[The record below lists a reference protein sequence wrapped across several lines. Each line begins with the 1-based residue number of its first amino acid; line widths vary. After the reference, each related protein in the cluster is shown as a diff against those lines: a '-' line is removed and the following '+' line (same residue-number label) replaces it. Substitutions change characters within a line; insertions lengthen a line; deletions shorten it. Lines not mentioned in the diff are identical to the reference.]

1 MLWCLIFL
9 QVWSNYEEPKE
20 EEVVEEPAERV
31 VSYRNILVTE
41 VQNDLKFYAQ
51 TVENGR
57 NVYHKPWLYF
67 FILVNSFL
75 ASSDFCSLLITEQN
89 RTEILF

>member
-1 MLWCLIFL
+1 MLWCLILL

-57 NVYHKPWLYF
+57 DVYYNPGLYF
-67 FILVNSFL
+67 FNCLTL
-75 ASSDFCSLLITEQN
+75 SLLAATFVIC
-89 RTEILF
+89 

>member
-1 MLWCLIFL
+1 M
-9 QVWSNYEEPKE
+9 
-20 EEVVEEPAERV
+20 VEEPAERV

-57 NVYHKPWLYF
+57 NMYYNPWLYF
-67 FILVNSFL
+67 FI
-75 ASSDFCSLLITEQN
+75 C
-89 RTEILF
+89 

>member
-1 MLWCLIFL
+1 MVLKYYYISLQLWA
-9 QVWSNYEEPKE
+9 NYEEPKE

-41 VQNDLKFYAQ
+41 VQDDLKFYAQ

-57 NVYHKPWLYF
+57 
-67 FILVNSFL
+67 
-75 ASSDFCSLLITEQN
+75 
-89 RTEILF
+89 LFYIHLCKVV